1 MTGLETASLVIA
13 GANAAATIIVAIGIR
28 DGVRKLNQQ
37 TKESAERRRRREE
50 AFHLSRRVRGFSV
63 HNPCRVEGHH

>member
-1 MTGLETASLVIA
+1 MTGFETASLVIA

-37 TKESAERRRRREE
+37 TKESAERRQRQAPAE
-50 AFHLSRRVRGFSV
+50 
-63 HNPCRVEGHH
+63 